1 MNDYSSLK
9 DIIDSINKN
18 NHSLILTLI
27 ILISI
32 NIGIEVIRFI
42 GMLILANKDKSNK
55 KQLLIDEKR
64 IKILEE
70 LFQSMDS
77 LTLFDKTESTQML
90 EKIKEINLFVTKNK
104 LYIPKSFQ
112 NHTSDI
118 LDYFK
123 NILTDYRLKS
133 IEKETVLFEK
143 FCNEFSK

>member
-9 DIIDSINKN
+9 DLIDSINKN

-32 NIGIEVIRFI
+32 NIGVEVIRFI
-42 GMLILANKDKSNK
+42 GMLILANKDRSNK

-64 IKILEE
+64 IKILEQ
-70 LFQSMDS
+70 LFESMDS
-77 LTLFDKTESTQML
+77 LTLFDKNESKQML
-90 EKIKEINLFVTKNK
+90 DKIKEINLFLTKNK
-104 LYIPKSFQ
+104 LYIPKKFQ
-112 NHTSDI
+112 NHTSQI

-133 IEKETVLFEK
+133 IEKEIILFEK
-143 FCNEFSK
+143 FCDEFSK